1 MLTLGAAGV
10 VLGTRFL
17 LTPESLYS
25 DVQKQALIKASSTVR
40 TMAFDYVRDTL
51 RWPSGVDGRAL
62 YNLTVEEF
70 DKGVDLNQ
78 VRSKYAAE
86 DPNRVVVW
94 SGTGVALMSVIKPA
108 KVSHTAQHA

>member
-1 MLTLGAAGV
+1 
-10 VLGTRFL
+10 
-17 LTPESLYS
+17 
-25 DVQKQALIKASSTVR
+25 
-40 TMAFDYVRDTL
+40 
-51 RWPSGVDGRAL
+51 VDGRAL

-78 VRSKYAAE
+78 VKSKYAAE

-108 KVSHTAQHA
+108 KDIVLEVHQECVASLRGAQTLITSAS